1 MSPGV
6 KVSST
11 MDLSARLR
19 TQLSNELSI
28 AQRHASRM
36 RFSPSL
42 SYGRHFG
49 PPAPTAKQAAVMLL
63 LEASDSGWTIPLTE
77 RPAHLP
83 DHPGQISLPGGR
95 LEAGES
101 HLEAACRE
109 FAEEL
114 GTETFPG
121 ELVGELQSLYVYNS
135 DYFVRPF
142 VAVCPR
148 RIEYVPCQREVER
161 VIHLPVDLLLDESK
175 QTSQVFRRGNATWH
189 SSTIHFDNALI
200 WGATAIIL
208 GEFAQVM
215 QACEFH
221 AVR

>member
-1 MSPGV
+1 MVLCLEVDSQ
-6 KVSST
+6 
-11 MDLSARLR
+11 MDLAALLR
-19 TQLSNELSI
+19 RHLSSDVDRE
-28 AQRHASRM
+28 QRHASRM

-49 PPAPTAKQAAVMLL
+49 PAAPTAKQAAVMVM
-63 LEASDSGWTIPLTE
+63 LESNESGWTIPLTE

-95 LEAGES
+95 LEPGES

-114 GTETFPG
+114 GTATFPG
-121 ELVGELQSLYVYNS
+121 ELVGELQSIYVYNS

-142 VAVCPR
+142 VAISPG
-148 RIEYVPCQREVER
+148 RIDYVPCQREVER
-161 VIHLPVDLLLDESK
+161 VIHLPVQLLMDDSTLRPQE
-175 QTSQVFRRGNATWH
+175 FRRGKASWLSN
-189 SSTIHFDNALI
+189 TIHYDNALI

-208 GEFAQVM
+208 GEFARIM
-215 QACEFH
+215 QSCRLGA
-221 AVR
+221 AV